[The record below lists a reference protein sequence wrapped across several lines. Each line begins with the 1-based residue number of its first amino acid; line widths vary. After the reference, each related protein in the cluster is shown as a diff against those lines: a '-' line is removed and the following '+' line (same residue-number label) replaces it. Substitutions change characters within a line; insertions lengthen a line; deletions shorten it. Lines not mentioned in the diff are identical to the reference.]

1 MNSSLAKIILGNVFR
16 SGLVALITFFITKG
30 VIQADVAEKLM
41 RGDTVG
47 LWSGSI
53 NLNLTMVVN
62 VLVGLAVPIV
72 VPIAMGIWSRVKHA
86 YETIVA
92 RSEGFAMSKTELK
105 EETAKASAVDIIKT
119 VATEQPNTIQ
129 API

>member
-1 MNSSLAKIILGNVFR
+1 MKSTFAKIILGNIFR

-53 NLNLTMVVN
+53 SLNLTMIVN

-92 RSEGFAMSKTELK
+92 RSQAFESTREEIK
-105 EETAKASAVDIIKT
+105 ETVEDASVAEIITA
-119 VATEQPNTIQ
+119 VAQEKPAT
-129 API
+129 